1 MTAHAYLAVR
11 GKISED
17 YASGRT
23 MQLAESKQKAAA
35 AKEAMRILFLCCSSS
50 CRSCD
55 LTQSEQGLYWHN
67 KCKSTSPWA
76 ETAAQETSWMKP
88 RAINTFLIQTL

>member
-11 GKISED
+11 GKSSED
-17 YASGRT
+17 YPSGLI
-23 MQLAESKQKAAA
+23 MQLAESKHKAAV

-55 LTQSEQGLYWHN
+55 LRQSEQGLYWHS
-67 KCKSTSPWA
+67 KCKSTRPWA
-76 ETAAQETSWMKP
+76 QEAAQEISWIKA
-88 RAINTFLIQTL
+88 RVINTFFIPTL